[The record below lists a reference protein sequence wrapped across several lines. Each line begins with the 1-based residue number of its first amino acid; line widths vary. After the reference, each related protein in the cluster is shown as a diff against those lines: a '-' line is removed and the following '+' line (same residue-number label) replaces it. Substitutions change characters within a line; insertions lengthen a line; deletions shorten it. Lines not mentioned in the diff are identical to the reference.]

1 MNTGKVL
8 QQLKCTIYGG
18 GSELLDANEA
28 SARGPIEMRACRG
41 HQDARISIGPRA
53 LSSVS
58 QTNFPHLDFSLSQL
72 AAGNLSIFAACNRK
86 ISRNFKCTNCHP
98 ENCSTAVT
106 QQGIQP
112 PSILVPVLNE
122 YWSKTGIRKKYPSLK
137 NCFGLHPHEGVPL
150 GPLEAFLGQNIIFGS
165 IAAVL
170 NTVCWELRTTTVVVK

>member
-18 GSELLDANEA
+18 GSELLNANEA
-28 SARGPIEMRACRG
+28 SARRQIEMRACSG
-41 HQDARISIGPRA
+41 HQDARISIGLRA

-58 QTNFPHLDFSLSQL
+58 QTNFPHLDFSLSQS
-72 AAGNLSIFAACNRK
+72 AAGNLSIFAACNCK

-112 PSILVPVLNE
+112 PMMQHRADRE
-122 YWSKTGIRKKYPSLK
+122 RD
-137 NCFGLHPHEGVPL
+137 H
-150 GPLEAFLGQNIIFGS
+150 
-165 IAAVL
+165 
-170 NTVCWELRTTTVVVK
+170 